1 MHDQSKLEYSRQY
14 SESDPRVTYFTPRL
28 AIHKRFPG
36 DSSRPGTRAWVH
48 RDMSAVFSSRSVSL
62 SYGAQ
67 NVLDESV
74 LVVHEGDRVGLLG
87 RNGSGKSTFL
97 KIVAGVMEPDSG
109 EIVRRRDLLTG
120 YLPQVFDLDGERTV
134 HANILEGA
142 RRILE
147 WIAEYESAPP
157 SSSRAADLLGWI
169 DHANGWELEH
179 RIKSLITHLHAPE
192 PDRLV
197 RDLSGGEKRR
207 VALCRALVEQ
217 PDFLILDEPTN
228 HLDTESIT
236 WLEDFLRRYPGACLF
251 VTHDRYF
258 LDRVATRIVELAR
271 GKFTEYDGSYTDY
284 LAARAERAATEDLQ
298 EHKRQRFLKRELEW
312 VRRGPKARRTKS
324 RDRIDRYYKIAE
336 EDGPEKEL
344 DVELLIPPAPKLANR
359 VVDLLDVTA
368 RVGERTLF
376 SGLTFKLAA
385 GERIGI
391 VGRNGLGK
399 TTLLRLILGEIQP
412 AAGQVEI
419 GARTEINYVDQSK
432 LLLDDEKTVY
442 QEAGGGSEWVK
453 LGEESISL
461 RAWLRRFLFTEDRL
475 NTKVRL
481 LSGGERGRLMLAKIL
496 RRGGNL
502 LILDEPT
509 NDLDLATLRVLEEAL
524 ATFGGSVL
532 AVSHDRYFLNRICT
546 GILAFEG
553 NEQVRYYVGSYDYY
567 LEMRERGEAELAAP
581 APAKSSPAIQAAPA
595 AKPRKLK
602 WKEEKELETIEQTI
616 LAAETEVARLNAMI
630 AEPDFF
636 EKHGGDYQTQ
646 QANLDAAHKRVARLY
661 ERWTEL
667 EGIKTGQAG

>member
-1 MHDQSKLEYSRQY
+1 M
-14 SESDPRVTYFTPRL
+14 P
-28 AIHKRFPG
+28 
-36 DSSRPGTRAWVH
+36 
-48 RDMSAVFSSRSVSL
+48 AVFSARSISV

-67 NVLDESV
+67 TILDESA
-74 LVVHEGDRVGLLG
+74 LVVHEGERVGLLG

-97 KIVAGVMEPDSG
+97 KIVAGVMQPDSG
-109 EIVRRRDLLTG
+109 EIIRRRDLMTG
-120 YLPQVFDLDGERTV
+120 YLPQVFDLDAERTV
-134 HANILEGA
+134 RANILEGA
-142 RRILE
+142 GRILE
-147 WIAEYESAPP
+147 WIAEYESDPAPTDA
-157 SSSRAADLLGWI
+157 RGAELLAWI
-169 DHANGWELEH
+169 DHAGGWELEH

-192 PDRLV
+192 PGRLV

-207 VALCRALVEQ
+207 VALCRALIEQ

-258 LDRVATRIVELAR
+258 LDRVTTRIVELAR
-271 GKFTEYDGSYTDY
+271 GKFIGYDGNYTDY
-284 LAARAERAATEDLQ
+284 LSARAERAASEDLQ
-298 EHKRQRFLKRELEW
+298 EHKRQRFLQRELEW
-312 VRRGPKARRTKS
+312 VRRGPRARRTKS
-324 RDRIDRYYKIAE
+324 RDRIDRYYQIAA

-344 DVELLIPPAPKLANR
+344 DVDLLIPTAPKLANR
-359 VVDLLDVTA
+359 VVDLIDVTA
-368 RVGERTLF
+368 RVGADRILF

-399 TTLLRLILGEIQP
+399 TTLLRMILGEIAP

-432 LLLDDEKTVY
+432 LLLDDEKTIWEEVG
-442 QEAGGGSEWVK
+442 AGSEWVK
-453 LGEESISL
+453 LGEESITL

-475 NTKVRL
+475 NTKIRL
-481 LSGGERGRLMLAKIL
+481 LSGGERSRVMLAKIL

-524 ATFGGSVL
+524 AGFGGCVL

-553 NEQVRYYVGSYDYY
+553 EGQVRYCPGSYDYY
-567 LEMRERGEAELAAP
+567 LEMREREASQTGAFPEQPSRGTVAAPAAP
-581 APAKSSPAIQAAPA
+581 APKG
-595 AKPRKLK
+595 RKLK
-602 WKEEKELETIEQTI
+602 WKEERELEAMEETI
-616 LAAETEVARLNAMI
+616 LAAENEVARLETLF

-636 EKHGGDYQTQ
+636 EKHQGDLPSL
-646 QANLDAAHKRVARLY
+646 QANLDAAHKRVAELY
-661 ERWTEL
+661 ARWAEL
-667 EGIKTGQAG
+667 EGIKKSA

>member
-1 MHDQSKLEYSRQY
+1 
-14 SESDPRVTYFTPRL
+14 
-28 AIHKRFPG
+28 
-36 DSSRPGTRAWVH
+36 
-48 RDMSAVFSSRSVSL
+48 MSAVFSARSISV

-67 NVLDESV
+67 RILDESA
-74 LVVHEGDRVGLLG
+74 LVVHEGERVGLLG

-97 KIVAGVMEPDSG
+97 KIVAGAMQPDSG
-109 EIVRRRDLLTG
+109 EIIRRRDLMTG

-147 WIAEYESAPP
+147 WIAEYEAAPASAA
-157 SSSRAADLLGWI
+157 RGADLLAWI
-169 DHANGWELEH
+169 DHADGWELEH
-179 RIKSLITHLHAPE
+179 RIKSLITNLHAPD

-197 RDLSGGEKRR
+197 ADLSGGEKRR
-207 VALCRALVEQ
+207 VALCRALIEQ

-271 GKFTEYDGSYTDY
+271 GKFIGYEGNYTDY
-284 LAARAERAATEDLQ
+284 LAARAERAASEDTQ

-312 VRRGPKARRTKS
+312 VRRGPQARRTKS
-324 RDRIDRYYKIAE
+324 RDRIDRYYQIAGQE
-336 EDGPEKEL
+336 GPEKEM
-344 DVELLIPPAPKLANR
+344 DVELLIPTAPKLANR

-368 RVGERTLF
+368 RMGTRTLF

-399 TTLLRLILGEIQP
+399 TTLLRMILGEVQP
-412 AAGQVEI
+412 AAGTVEV

-432 LLLDDEKTVY
+432 LLLDDEKTVW
-442 QEAGGGSEWVK
+442 QEVGAGSEWVK
-453 LGEESISL
+453 LGEESITL

-475 NTKVRL
+475 NTKIAQ
-481 LSGGERGRLMLAKIL
+481 LSGGERSRVMLAKIL

-524 ATFGGSVL
+524 AGFGGSVL

-553 NEQVRYYVGSYDYY
+553 EERVRYCVGSYDYY
-567 LEMRERGEAELAAP
+567 LEMRERGASAPPQPAEKVVIA
-581 APAKSSPAIQAAPA
+581 SPAPA
-595 AKPRKLK
+595 AKQRKLK
-602 WKEEKELETIEQTI
+602 WKEERELETIEQTI
-616 LAAETEVARLNAMI
+616 LVAETEAARIEALL
-630 AEPDFF
+630 AEPEFY
-636 EKHGGDYQTQ
+636 EKNRADWQTQ
-646 QANLDAAHKRVARLY
+646 HGNLDAARRRVAELY
-661 ERWTEL
+661 ARWTEL
-667 EGIKTGQAG
+667 EGIKAGK

>member
-1 MHDQSKLEYSRQY
+1 M
-14 SESDPRVTYFTPRL
+14 P
-28 AIHKRFPG
+28 
-36 DSSRPGTRAWVH
+36 
-48 RDMSAVFSSRSVSL
+48 AVFSARSISV

-67 NVLDESV
+67 RILDESA
-74 LVVHEGDRVGLLG
+74 LVVHEGERVGLLG

-97 KIVAGVMEPDSG
+97 KIVAGAMQPDSG
-109 EIVRRRDLLTG
+109 EIIRRRDLMTG
-120 YLPQVFDLDGERTV
+120 YLPQVFDLDSDRTV

-147 WIAEYESAPP
+147 WIAEYESGLATD
-157 SSSRAADLLGWI
+157 SRAAELLAWI
-169 DHANGWELEH
+169 DHASGWELEH

-192 PDRLV
+192 PGRLV

-207 VALCRALVEQ
+207 VALCRALIEQ

-271 GKFTEYDGSYTDY
+271 GKFIGYEGNYTDY
-284 LAARAERAATEDLQ
+284 LTARAERAASEDLQ
-298 EHKRQRFLKRELEW
+298 EHKRQRFLQRELEW
-312 VRRGPKARRTKS
+312 VRRGPRARRTKS
-324 RDRIDRYYKIAE
+324 RDRIDRYYQIAAQE
-336 EDGPEKEL
+336 GPEQEL
-344 DVELLIPPAPKLANR
+344 DVDLLIPTAPKLANR

-368 RVGERTLF
+368 RIGDRTLF
-376 SGLTFKLAA
+376 TGLTFKLAA

-399 TTLLRLILGEIQP
+399 TTLLRLILGELTP

-432 LLLDDEKTVY
+432 LLLDDEKTVW
-442 QEAGGGSEWVK
+442 QEVGSGSEWVK
-453 LGEESISL
+453 LGEESITL

-475 NTKVRL
+475 NTKICQ
-481 LSGGERGRLMLAKIL
+481 LSGGERSRVMLAKIL

-553 NEQVRYYVGSYDYY
+553 DSRVRYCVGSYDYY
-567 LEMRERGEAELAAP
+567 LEMREREASASPQLEPTPILEPAAP
-581 APAKSSPAIQAAPA
+581 SPTP
-595 AKPRKLK
+595 KGRKLK
-602 WKEEKELETIEQTI
+602 WKEERELEIIEQTI
-616 LAAETEVARLNAMI
+616 LTAETEVTRLETQFA
-630 AEPDFF
+630 APDFF
-636 EKHGGDYQTQ
+636 ETHRADLPTLQS
-646 QANLDAAHKRVARLY
+646 ALDASHKRVAALY
-661 ERWTEL
+661 ARWAEL
-667 EGIKTGQAG
+667 EGIKKG

>member
-1 MHDQSKLEYSRQY
+1 M
-14 SESDPRVTYFTPRL
+14 P
-28 AIHKRFPG
+28 
-36 DSSRPGTRAWVH
+36 
-48 RDMSAVFSSRSVSL
+48 AVFSARSVSV
-62 SYGAQ
+62 SFGAQ
-67 NVLDESV
+67 KILDESA
-74 LVVHEGDRVGLLG
+74 LVVHEGERVGLLG

-97 KIVAGVMEPDSG
+97 KIVAGVMPPDSG
-109 EIVRRRDLLTG
+109 EIIRRRDLMTG
-120 YLPQVFDLDGERTV
+120 YLPQVFDLDTERTV

-147 WIAEYESAPP
+147 WIAEYEADP
-157 SSSRAADLLGWI
+157 SSPARAADLLTWI
-169 DHANGWELEH
+169 DHAGGWELEH

-192 PDRLV
+192 PERLV
-197 RDLSGGEKRR
+197 ADLSGGEKRR
-207 VALCRALVEQ
+207 VALCRALIEQ

-258 LDRVATRIVELAR
+258 LDRVATRIVDLTR
-271 GKFTEYDGSYTDY
+271 GKFIGYEGNYSDY
-284 LAARAERAATEDLQ
+284 LAARAERVASEDLQ

-312 VRRGPKARRTKS
+312 ARRGPQARRTKS
-324 RDRIDRYYKIAE
+324 KDRIDRYYQIAAE
-336 EDGPEKEL
+336 EGPEKEL
-344 DVELLIPPAPKLANR
+344 DVDLLIPTAPKLANR

-368 RVGERTLF
+368 QMGTRTLF

-399 TTLLRLILGEIQP
+399 TTLLRMILGEIQP
-412 AAGQVEI
+412 VAGSVEI
-419 GARTEINYVDQSK
+419 GSRTEINYVDQSK
-432 LLLDDEKTVY
+432 LLLDDEKTVW
-442 QEAGGGSEWVK
+442 QEVGAGSEWVK
-453 LGEESISL
+453 LGEESITL

-475 NTKVRL
+475 NTRIRL
-481 LSGGERGRLMLAKIL
+481 LSGGERSRVMLAKIL

-524 ATFGGSVL
+524 AGFGGSVL

-553 NEQVRYYVGSYDYY
+553 EGRVRYCPGSYDYY
-567 LEMRERGEAELAAP
+567 LEMRERGAQPLEP
-581 APAKSSPAIQAAPA
+581 AHEPESPQKSPLPAS
-595 AKPRKLK
+595 RKLK
-602 WKEEKELETIEQTI
+602 WKEERELESMEATI
-616 LAAETEVARLNAMI
+616 LAAETEVTNLETMFAA
-630 AEPDFF
+630 PDFF
-636 EKHGGDYQTQ
+636 EKHRHDLQTHQ
-646 QANLDAAHKRVARLY
+646 SNLDAARKRVAVLY

-667 EGIKTGQAG
+667 EGLKAGR

>member
-1 MHDQSKLEYSRQY
+1 
-14 SESDPRVTYFTPRL
+14 
-28 AIHKRFPG
+28 
-36 DSSRPGTRAWVH
+36 
-48 RDMSAVFSSRSVSL
+48 MSAVFSARSVSV

-67 NVLDESV
+67 KILDESA
-74 LVVHEGDRVGLLG
+74 LVVHEGERVGLLG

-97 KIVAGVMEPDSG
+97 KLVAGVMPPDAG
-109 EIVRRRDLLTG
+109 EIIRRRDLMTG
-120 YLPQVFDLDGERTV
+120 YLPQVFDLDGDRTV

-147 WIAEYESAPP
+147 WIAEYEAAPASP
-157 SSSRAADLLGWI
+157 ARAADLLAWI
-169 DHANGWELEH
+169 DHAGGWELEH

-192 PDRLV
+192 PERLV
-197 RDLSGGEKRR
+197 ADLSGGEKRR
-207 VALCRALVEQ
+207 VALCRALIEQ

-271 GKFTEYDGSYTDY
+271 GKFIGYEGNYTDY
-284 LAARAERAATEDLQ
+284 LTARADRAASEDMQ

-312 VRRGPKARRTKS
+312 VRRGPQARRTKS
-324 RDRIDRYYKIAE
+324 RDRIDRYYQMADQ
-336 EDGPEKEL
+336 DGPEKEL
-344 DVELLIPPAPKLANR
+344 DVDLLIPTAPKLANR

-368 RVGERTLF
+368 KMGTRTLF

-399 TTLLRLILGEIQP
+399 TTLLRMILGEVQP
-412 AAGQVEI
+412 AAGTVEI

-432 LLLDDEKTVY
+432 LLLDDDKTLWEEVG
-442 QEAGGGSEWVK
+442 AGSEWVK
-453 LGEESISL
+453 LGEESITL

-475 NTKVRL
+475 NTKIRL
-481 LSGGERGRLMLAKIL
+481 LSGGERSRVMLAKIL

-524 ATFGGSVL
+524 AGFGGSVL

-567 LEMRERGEAELAAP
+567 LEMREREAAQSAQPEPAKTGLP
-581 APAKSSPAIQAAPA
+581 APV

-602 WKEEKELETIEQTI
+602 YKEERELETMEAAI
-616 LAAETEVARLNAMI
+616 LTAETEVKRLETLF

-636 EKHGGDYQTQ
+636 EKHQADLDTQ
-646 QANLDAAHKRVARLY
+646 HANLDAAQKRVATLY
-661 ERWTEL
+661 ARWAEL
-667 EGIKTGQAG
+667 EGIKTGKSR

>member
-1 MHDQSKLEYSRQY
+1 M
-14 SESDPRVTYFTPRL
+14 P
-28 AIHKRFPG
+28 
-36 DSSRPGTRAWVH
+36 
-48 RDMSAVFSSRSVSL
+48 AVFSARSVSV
-62 SYGAQ
+62 SFGAQ
-67 NVLDESV
+67 KILDESA
-74 LVVHEGDRVGLLG
+74 LVVHEGERVGLLG

-97 KIVAGVMEPDSG
+97 KIVAGVMPPDSG
-109 EIVRRRDLLTG
+109 EIIRRRDLMTG
-120 YLPQVFDLDGERTV
+120 YLPQVFDLDTERTV

-147 WIAEYESAPP
+147 WIAEYEADP
-157 SSSRAADLLGWI
+157 SSPARAADLLTWI
-169 DHANGWELEH
+169 DHAGGWELEH

-192 PDRLV
+192 PERLV
-197 RDLSGGEKRR
+197 ADLSGGEKRR
-207 VALCRALVEQ
+207 VALCRALIEQ

-258 LDRVATRIVELAR
+258 LDRVATRIVDLTR
-271 GKFTEYDGSYTDY
+271 GKFIGYEGNYSDY
-284 LAARAERAATEDLQ
+284 LAARAERVASEDLQ

-312 VRRGPKARRTKS
+312 VRRGPQARRTKS
-324 RDRIDRYYKIAE
+324 KDRIDRYYQIAAE
-336 EDGPEKEL
+336 EGPEKEL
-344 DVELLIPPAPKLANR
+344 DVDLLIPTAPKLANR

-368 RVGERTLF
+368 QMGTRTLF

-399 TTLLRLILGEIQP
+399 TTLLRMILGEIQP
-412 AAGQVEI
+412 VAGSVEI
-419 GARTEINYVDQSK
+419 GSRTEINYVDQSK
-432 LLLDDEKTVY
+432 LLLDDEKTVW
-442 QEAGGGSEWVK
+442 QEVGAGSEWVK
-453 LGEESISL
+453 LGEESITL

-475 NTKVRL
+475 NTRIRL
-481 LSGGERGRLMLAKIL
+481 LSGGERSRVMLAKIL

-524 ATFGGSVL
+524 AGFGGSVL

-553 NEQVRYYVGSYDYY
+553 EGRVRYCPGSYDYY
-567 LEMRERGEAELAAP
+567 LEMRERGAQPLEP
-581 APAKSSPAIQAAPA
+581 AHEPESPQKSPLPAS
-595 AKPRKLK
+595 RKLK
-602 WKEEKELETIEQTI
+602 WKEERELESMEATI
-616 LAAETEVARLNAMI
+616 LAAETEVTNLETMFAA
-630 AEPDFF
+630 PDFF
-636 EKHGGDYQTQ
+636 EKHRHDLQTHQ
-646 QANLDAAHKRVARLY
+646 SNLDAARKRVAVLY

-667 EGIKTGQAG
+667 EGLKAGR

>member
-1 MHDQSKLEYSRQY
+1 M
-14 SESDPRVTYFTPRL
+14 P
-28 AIHKRFPG
+28 
-36 DSSRPGTRAWVH
+36 
-48 RDMSAVFSSRSVSL
+48 AVFSARSVSV
-62 SYGAQ
+62 SFGAQ
-67 NVLDESV
+67 KILDESA
-74 LVVHEGDRVGLLG
+74 LVVHEGERVGLLG

-97 KIVAGVMEPDSG
+97 KIVAGVMPPDSG
-109 EIVRRRDLLTG
+109 EIIRRRDLMTG
-120 YLPQVFDLDGERTV
+120 YLPQVFDLDTERTV

-147 WIAEYESAPP
+147 WIAEYEADP
-157 SSSRAADLLGWI
+157 SSPARAADLLTWI
-169 DHANGWELEH
+169 DHAGGWELEH

-192 PDRLV
+192 PERLV
-197 RDLSGGEKRR
+197 ADLSGGEKRR
-207 VALCRALVEQ
+207 VALCRALIEQ

-258 LDRVATRIVELAR
+258 LDRVATRIVDLTR
-271 GKFTEYDGSYTDY
+271 GKFIGYEGNYSDY
-284 LAARAERAATEDLQ
+284 LAARAERVASEDLQ

-312 VRRGPKARRTKS
+312 ARRGPQARRTKS
-324 RDRIDRYYKIAE
+324 KDRIDRYYQIAAE
-336 EDGPEKEL
+336 EGPEKEL
-344 DVELLIPPAPKLANR
+344 DVDLLIPTAPKLANR

-368 RVGERTLF
+368 QMGTRTLF

-399 TTLLRLILGEIQP
+399 TTLLRMILGEIQP
-412 AAGQVEI
+412 VAGSVEI
-419 GARTEINYVDQSK
+419 GSRTEINYVDQSK
-432 LLLDDEKTVY
+432 LLLDDEKTVW
-442 QEAGGGSEWVK
+442 QEVGAGSEWVK
-453 LGEESISL
+453 LGEESITL

-475 NTKVRL
+475 NTRIRL
-481 LSGGERGRLMLAKIL
+481 LSGGERSRVMLAKIL

-524 ATFGGSVL
+524 AGFGGSVL

-553 NEQVRYYVGSYDYY
+553 DGVVRYCAGNYDYY
-567 LEMRERGEAELAAP
+567 LEMRERGAQPLEP
-581 APAKSSPAIQAAPA
+581 AHEPESPQKSPLPAS
-595 AKPRKLK
+595 RKLK
-602 WKEEKELETIEQTI
+602 WKEERELESMEATI
-616 LAAETEVARLNAMI
+616 LAAETEVTNLETMFAA
-630 AEPDFF
+630 PDFF
-636 EKHGGDYQTQ
+636 EKHRHDLQTHQ
-646 QANLDAAHKRVARLY
+646 SNLDAARKRVAVLY

-667 EGIKTGQAG
+667 EGLKAGR

>member
-1 MHDQSKLEYSRQY
+1 M
-14 SESDPRVTYFTPRL
+14 P
-28 AIHKRFPG
+28 
-36 DSSRPGTRAWVH
+36 
-48 RDMSAVFSSRSVSL
+48 AVFSARSVSV

-67 NVLDESV
+67 KILDESA
-74 LVVHEGDRVGLLG
+74 LVVHEGERVGLLG

-97 KIVAGVMEPDSG
+97 KIVAGVMPPDAG
-109 EIVRRRDLLTG
+109 EIVRRRDLMTG

-134 HANILEGA
+134 HANILE
-142 RRILE
+142 
-147 WIAEYESAPP
+147 WIAEYEAEPASPA
-157 SSSRAADLLGWI
+157 RAEDLLAWI
-169 DHANGWELEH
+169 DHAGGWELEH

-192 PDRLV
+192 PERLV
-197 RDLSGGEKRR
+197 GDLSGGEKRR
-207 VALCRALVEQ
+207 VALCRALIEQ

-271 GKFTEYDGSYTDY
+271 GKFIGYEGNYTDY
-284 LAARAERAATEDLQ
+284 LTARAERAASEDMQ

-312 VRRGPKARRTKS
+312 VRRGPQARRTKS
-324 RDRIDRYYKIAE
+324 RDRIDRYYQIAE
-336 EDGPEKEL
+336 QEGPEQEM
-344 DVELLIPPAPKLANR
+344 DVDLLIPPAPKLANR

-368 RVGERTLF
+368 QVGTRTLF

-399 TTLLRLILGEIQP
+399 TTLLRMILGEVQP
-412 AAGQVEI
+412 AAGSVEI

-432 LLLDDEKTVY
+432 LLLDDEKTVW
-442 QEAGGGSEWVK
+442 QEVGAGSEWVK
-453 LGEESISL
+453 LGEESITL

-475 NTKVRL
+475 NTKIRF
-481 LSGGERGRLMLAKIL
+481 LSGGERSRVMLAKIL

-524 ATFGGSVL
+524 AGFGGSVL

-553 NEQVRYYVGSYDYY
+553 NERVRYCVGSYDYY
-567 LEMRERGEAELAAP
+567 LEMREREPVQSAQSGQPEPVKTALP
-581 APAKSSPAIQAAPA
+581 AVV

-602 WKEEKELETIEQTI
+602 WKEERELEEMEAAI
-616 LAAETEVARLNAMI
+616 LSAETEVTRLETLF

-636 EKHGGDYQTQ
+636 KKHQGDLETQ
-646 QANLDAAHKRVARLY
+646 QASLDAAHKRVAALY
-661 ERWTEL
+661 ARWAEL
-667 EGIKTGQAG
+667 EGIKTGQPH

>member
-1 MHDQSKLEYSRQY
+1 
-14 SESDPRVTYFTPRL
+14 
-28 AIHKRFPG
+28 
-36 DSSRPGTRAWVH
+36 
-48 RDMSAVFSSRSVSL
+48 MSAVFSARSVSV

-67 NVLDESV
+67 RILDESA
-74 LVVHEGDRVGLLG
+74 LVVHEGERVGLLG

-97 KIVAGVMEPDSG
+97 KIVAGTMQPDSG
-109 EIVRRRDLLTG
+109 EIIRRRDLMTG

-147 WIAEYESAPP
+147 WIAEYEAEPANEA
-157 SSSRAADLLGWI
+157 RGTELLGWI
-169 DHANGWELEH
+169 DHAGGWELEH

-207 VALCRALVEQ
+207 VALCRALIEQ

-258 LDRVATRIVELAR
+258 LDRVATRIVELSR
-271 GKFTEYDGSYTDY
+271 GKFTGYEGNYTDY
-284 LAARAERAATEDLQ
+284 LAARAERAASEDMQ
-298 EHKRQRFLKRELEW
+298 EHKRQRFLQRELEW
-312 VRRGPKARRTKS
+312 VRRGPRARRTKS
-324 RDRIDRYYKIAE
+324 RDRIDRYYQIAAE
-336 EDGPEKEL
+336 EGPEKEM
-344 DVELLIPPAPKLANR
+344 DVELLIPTAPKLANR

-368 RVGERTLF
+368 KVGTQTLF

-399 TTLLRLILGEIQP
+399 TTLLRMILGEVPP
-412 AAGQVEI
+412 AAGEVEI

-432 LLLDDEKTVY
+432 LLLDNEKTVW
-442 QEAGGGSEWVK
+442 QEVGAGSEWVK
-453 LGEESISL
+453 LGEESITL

-475 NTKVRL
+475 NMKIGL
-481 LSGGERGRLMLAKIL
+481 LSGGERSRVMLAKIL

-553 NEQVRYYVGSYDYY
+553 DGLVRYCVGSYDYY
-567 LEMRERGEAELAAP
+567 LEMREREARPPLEIEAPEKAASP
-581 APAKSSPAIQAAPA
+581 APSP
-595 AKPRKLK
+595 KGRKLK
-602 WKEEKELETIEQTI
+602 WKEERELETIEQTI
-616 LAAETEVARLNAMI
+616 LAAETEVTRLETLF

-636 EKHGGDYQTQ
+636 EKHRSDLQTLEG
-646 QANLDAAHKRVARLY
+646 NLEGARKRVATLY
-661 ERWTEL
+661 ARWAEL
-667 EGIKTGQAG
+667 EGIKAGK

>member
-1 MHDQSKLEYSRQY
+1 M
-14 SESDPRVTYFTPRL
+14 P
-28 AIHKRFPG
+28 
-36 DSSRPGTRAWVH
+36 
-48 RDMSAVFSSRSVSL
+48 AVFSARAVSV

-67 NVLDESV
+67 KILDEAS
-74 LVVHEGDRVGLLG
+74 LVVHEGERVGLLG

-97 KIVAGVMEPDSG
+97 KLVAGTMEPDAG
-109 EIVRRRDLLTG
+109 EIIRRRDLMTG

-147 WIAEYESAPP
+147 WIAEYEAAEFDSA
-157 SSSRAADLLGWI
+157 RAADLLGWI
-169 DHANGWELEH
+169 DHAGGWELEH
-179 RIKSLITHLHAPE
+179 RIKSLVTHLHAPDPE
-192 PDRLV
+192 RLV
-197 RDLSGGEKRR
+197 GDLSGGEKRR
-207 VALCRALVEQ
+207 VALCRALIEQ

-258 LDRVATRIVELAR
+258 LDRVATRIVELQR
-271 GKFTEYDGSYTDY
+271 GKFIGYEGNYTDY
-284 LAARAERAATEDLQ
+284 LTARAERSASEDMQ
-298 EHKRQRFLKRELEW
+298 EHKRQRFLQRELEW

-324 RDRIDRYYKIAE
+324 RDRIDRYYQIAGQE
-336 EDGPEKEL
+336 GPEKEM
-344 DVELLIPPAPKLANR
+344 DVEMLIPPAPKLANR

-368 RVGERTLF
+368 RVGTRTLF

-399 TTLLRLILGEIQP
+399 TTLLRMILGEVAP
-412 AAGQVEI
+412 AAGEVEL

-432 LLLDDEKTVY
+432 MLLDDEKTIW
-442 QEAGGGSEWVK
+442 QEVGAGSEWVK

-481 LSGGERGRLMLAKIL
+481 LSGGERGRVMLAKIL

-524 ATFGGSVL
+524 ASFGGSVL

-553 NEQVRYYVGSYDYY
+553 DGRVRYCVGSYDYY
-567 LEMRERGEAELAAP
+567 LEMREREGSAP
-581 APAKSSPAIQAAPA
+581 EEGDKAKGGAVPA
-595 AKPRKLK
+595 AGGKVRKLK
-602 WKEEKELETIEQTI
+602 YKEERELETMEAAI
-616 LAAETEVARLNAMI
+616 LAAETEVTRLEGI
-630 AEPDFF
+630 FAEPDFF
-636 EKHGGDYQTQ
+636 EKHASDFKD
-646 QANLDAAHKRVARLY
+646 LERELEAARTRVAGLY
-661 ERWTEL
+661 ARWAEL
-667 EGIKTGQAG
+667 EGIKKGK

>member
-1 MHDQSKLEYSRQY
+1 
-14 SESDPRVTYFTPRL
+14 
-28 AIHKRFPG
+28 
-36 DSSRPGTRAWVH
+36 
-48 RDMSAVFSSRSVSL
+48 MSAVFSARSVSV

-67 NVLDESV
+67 KILDESA
-74 LVVHEGDRVGLLG
+74 LVVHEGERVGLLG

-97 KIVAGVMEPDSG
+97 KVVAGVMPPDSG
-109 EIVRRRDLLTG
+109 EIIRRRDLMTG
-120 YLPQVFDLDGERTV
+120 YLPQVFDLDGERYV

-147 WIAEYESAPP
+147 WIAEYEAAPASP
-157 SSSRAADLLGWI
+157 ARAADLLAWI
-169 DHANGWELEH
+169 DHAGGWELEH
-179 RIKSLITHLHAPE
+179 RIKSLITHLHAPDPE
-192 PDRLV
+192 RLV
-197 RDLSGGEKRR
+197 ADLSGGEKRR
-207 VALCRALVEQ
+207 VALCRALIEQ

-271 GKFTEYDGSYTDY
+271 GKFIGYEGNYTDY
-284 LAARAERAATEDLQ
+284 LTARAERAASEDMQ

-312 VRRGPKARRTKS
+312 VRRGPQARRTKS
-324 RDRIDRYYKIAE
+324 RDRIDRYYQMAAQ
-336 EDGPEKEL
+336 DGPEQEM
-344 DVELLIPPAPKLANR
+344 DVDLLIPTAPKLANR
-359 VVDLLDVTA
+359 VVDILDVTA
-368 RVGERTLF
+368 KMGTRTLF

-399 TTLLRLILGEIQP
+399 TTLLRMILGEVQP
-412 AAGQVEI
+412 AAGSVEI

-432 LLLDDEKTVY
+432 LLLDDEKTLWEEV
-442 QEAGGGSEWVK
+442 GGGSEWVK
-453 LGEESISL
+453 LGEESITL
-461 RAWLRRFLFTEDRL
+461 RAWLRRFLFTEDSL
-475 NTKVRL
+475 NTKIRL
-481 LSGGERGRLMLAKIL
+481 LSGGERSRVMLAKIL

-524 ATFGGSVL
+524 AGFGGSVL

-553 NEQVRYYVGSYDYY
+553 NEQVRYCVGSYDYY
-567 LEMRERGEAELAAP
+567 LEMRER
-581 APAKSSPAIQAAPA
+581 QAAQPA
-595 AKPRKLK
+595 QPEPGKPSVATQVAKPRKLK
-602 WKEEKELETIEQTI
+602 YKEERELETIEATI
-616 LAAETEVARLNAMI
+616 LAAETEVTRLETLF

-636 EKHGGDYQTQ
+636 EKHQADLQAQ
-646 QANLDAAHKRVARLY
+646 HANLEAAHKRVAALY
-661 ERWTEL
+661 ARWAEL
-667 EGIKTGQAG
+667 EGIKGRPNEPGKN

>member
-1 MHDQSKLEYSRQY
+1 
-14 SESDPRVTYFTPRL
+14 
-28 AIHKRFPG
+28 
-36 DSSRPGTRAWVH
+36 
-48 RDMSAVFSSRSVSL
+48 MSAVFSARSVSV

-67 NVLDESV
+67 RILDESA
-74 LVVHEGDRVGLLG
+74 LVVHEGERAGLLG

-97 KIVAGVMEPDSG
+97 KIVAGVMQPDAG
-109 EIVRRRDLLTG
+109 EIIRRRDLMTG
-120 YLPQVFDLDGERTV
+120 YLPQLFELDEERTV

-147 WIAEYESAPP
+147 WIAEYEAGPANEA
-157 SSSRAADLLGWI
+157 RAGDLLGWI
-169 DHANGWELEH
+169 DHAGGWELEH

-192 PDRLV
+192 PGRLV
-197 RDLSGGEKRR
+197 ADLSGGEKRR
-207 VALCRALVEQ
+207 VALCRALIEQ

-271 GKFTEYDGSYTDY
+271 GKFIGYEGNYTDY
-284 LAARAERAATEDLQ
+284 LIARAERAVSEDMQ
-298 EHKRQRFLKRELEW
+298 EHKRQRFLRRELEW
-312 VRRGPKARRTKS
+312 VRRGPQARRTKS
-324 RDRIDRYYKIAE
+324 RDRIDRYYRVADQE
-336 EDGPEKEL
+336 GPEKEM

-368 RVGERTLF
+368 QMGTRTLF
-376 SGLTFKLAA
+376 SGLTFKLEA

-399 TTLLRLILGEIQP
+399 TTLLRMILGEVIP
-412 AAGQVEI
+412 AAGQVEV

-432 LLLDDEKTVY
+432 LLLDDEKTLW
-442 QEAGGGSEWVK
+442 QEVGGGSEWVK
-453 LGEESISL
+453 LGEESITL

-475 NTKVRL
+475 NTKIRL
-481 LSGGERGRLMLAKIL
+481 LSGGERSRVMLAKIL

-524 ATFGGSVL
+524 AGFGGSVL

-553 NEQVRYYVGSYDYY
+553 DGRVRYCVGNYDYY
-567 LEMRERGEAELAAP
+567 LEMRERQASEPEPARAPAGSAAAP
-581 APAKSSPAIQAAPA
+581 GAGKA
-595 AKPRKLK
+595 RKLK
-602 WKEEKELETIEQTI
+602 WKEERELETMEATI
-616 LAAETEVARLNAMI
+616 LEAEEEVGRLERVFAA
-630 AEPDFF
+630 PDFH
-636 EKHGGDYQTQ
+636 EKHGSDA
-646 QANLDAAHKRVARLY
+646 QAPHGNLGAARKRVAGLY
-661 ERWTEL
+661 ARWAEL
-667 EGIKTGQAG
+667 EGIKAGS